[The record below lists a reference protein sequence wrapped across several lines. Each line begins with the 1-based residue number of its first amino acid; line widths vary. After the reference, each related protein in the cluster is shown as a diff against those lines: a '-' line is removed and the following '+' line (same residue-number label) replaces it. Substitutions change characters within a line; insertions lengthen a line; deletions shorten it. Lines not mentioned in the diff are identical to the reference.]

1 MKLFLDTANT
11 AQVAEIALWGVLD
24 GVTTN
29 PSLVAKEGGE
39 FKPTILEM
47 CKHVPC
53 VSAQVTGTD
62 VKEMIK
68 QGEEYASWNKN
79 VYVKVPMTT
88 EGLKALTHFKKKGI
102 RTNVTL
108 IFSVEQALL
117 AAKAGATIVSP
128 FVGRLDDIGQDGMKL
143 VEEILQAYRHY
154 DIKTE
159 VLVASIRN
167 VEHVHRAAL
176 MGAHIG
182 TMPYSVM
189 LELPKHKLTD
199 AGIQKFQED
208 WKSVAR

>member
-11 AQVAEIALWGVLD
+11 AQVAEIAAWGVLD

-29 PSLVAKEGGE
+29 PSLVAKEGKE

-53 VSAQVTGTD
+53 VSAQVTATD
-62 VKEMIK
+62 APGMIK
-68 QGEEYASWNKN
+68 QGEEYASWHKN
-79 VYVKVPMTT
+79 VYVKVPMTI
-88 EGLKALTHFKKKGI
+88 EGLKALSHFKKKGI
-102 RTNVTL
+102 RTNTTL

-128 FVGRLDDIGQDGMKL
+128 FVGRLDDIGEDGMKV
-143 VEEILQAYRHY
+143 VEEILQAYRHF

-167 VEHVHRAAL
+167 VAHVHRSAL

-189 LELPKHKLTD
+189 LELPKHQLTD
-199 AGIQKFQED
+199 AGLKKFQDD
-208 WKSVAR
+208 WAKVQK